1 MKKIKIT
8 EKQADMLKEMG
19 QQKVLKVT
27 QEQYDKILEMEK
39 NVNEKISP
47 MAKSMTSGAGKLKPQ
62 LTRDFKKANPFKP
75 NKVYEAF
82 INELYGVSESTEK
95 VYEKLHKLMEV
106 SGLIEGN
113 RLVKEKFKN
122 DKNVA
127 KHMITCGLYE
137 MACGGSAYKAMES
150 IEKEIDMSKDMSS
163 EDLFKKLV
171 DKWKENNS
179 SNRVDLL
186 YQNGDYKE
194 AWLTTRRLS
203 EDDRDDALD
212 ALAKRENEDRIEEEA
227 KVGEKISLK
236 DLTFDQVKNSFSNFY
251 QKPIDNDRD
260 PSDEYYSYADTINFP
275 NPDDSLTTINNKG
288 TFNYW
293 KNKTLERYGDVELE
307 FNPEAVWFDRVKLI
321 DDKFKQDKERHSKVK
336 QAWIDAERE
345 SGSTSSLDELE
356 MEETTSPSSGQSTGA
371 LSIGDEP
378 KYKPLVK
385 IVPEEVN
392 NSKYEYGIY
401 TIEGLKPVNIN
412 GEEIDIPF
420 TFSNGK
426 EIEKEDYIDLEGN
439 IQDNFVKIIWDGDKE
454 IGDKLSVYDADGWQY
469 GEGSDGKEYSIG
481 VSLSNVGGGDWDIV
495 DHNHYTVEDV
505 AISEVTSLGGG
516 NVPIFAIP
524 MGRGSKDKAFWH
536 PKGSKGPRLKG
547 GRIVYKESLR
557 DVVKKAKDSQG
568 PFSIIAIED
577 NKVVKQEIDI
587 KDYRLIPAYYR
598 EMEKEYPNAK
608 IRVENGEGHTI
619 KEDSHSE
626 TQWKGGSFVKVKD
639 KCHEFPYCDE
649 GPGAIELKKTKRAVI
664 SNDHL
669 IQEVA
674 DKTGRS
680 VEEVNKIIS
689 NFK

>member
-439 IQDNFVKIIWDGDKE
+439 VQDNFVKIIWDGDKE

-495 DHNHYTVEDV
+495 DHNHYTVED
-505 AISEVTSLGGG
+505 ADISEVMSLGGG
-516 NVPIFAIP
+516 NVSIFDIP

>member
-439 IQDNFVKIIWDGDKE
+439 VQDNFVKIIWDGDKE

-598 EMEKEYPNAK
+598 EMEKEYLNAK

>member
-439 IQDNFVKIIWDGDKE
+439 VQDNFVKIIWDGDKE

-516 NVPIFAIP
+516 NVPIFDIP

-598 EMEKEYPNAK
+598 EMEKEYLNAK

>member
-47 MAKSMTSGAGKLKPQ
+47 MAKSMTSGTGKLKPQ

-75 NKVYEAF
+75 NKLYEAF

-212 ALAKRENEDRIEEEA
+212 ALAKRENEDRIESDNGVDEHNYKHGDYVGHSEPKNTKTIFDVLLKIDSDLALMKKNGELYVFQLHDESEFHDPDYVSVPGEA
-227 KVGEKISLK
+227 EHSEDGWNTIYNYEDIDIDERAIELYINDNFNELDIGQGFNDYDSGEYDIIKLDDEIKSDLLSLKKYITPRKAKELENILTVGEATIS
-236 DLTFDQVKNSFSNFY
+236 
-251 QKPIDNDRD
+251 
-260 PSDEYYSYADTINFP
+260 
-275 NPDDSLTTINNKG
+275 
-288 TFNYW
+288 
-293 KNKTLERYGDVELE
+293 
-307 FNPEAVWFDRVKLI
+307 
-321 DDKFKQDKERHSKVK
+321 H
-336 QAWIDAERE
+336 
-345 SGSTSSLDELE
+345 
-356 MEETTSPSSGQSTGA
+356 SSGQSTGA

-378 KYKPLVK
+378 KYKPEVK

-439 IQDNFVKIIWDGDKE
+439 VQDNFVKIIWDGDKE

-495 DHNHYTVEDV
+495 DHNHYTVED
-505 AISEVTSLGGG
+505 ADISEVTSLGGG
-516 NVPIFAIP
+516 NVSIFDIP

-547 GRIVYKESLR
+547 GRIVY
-557 DVVKKAKDSQG
+557 
-568 PFSIIAIED
+568 
-577 NKVVKQEIDI
+577 
-587 KDYRLIPAYYR
+587 
-598 EMEKEYPNAK
+598 
-608 IRVENGEGHTI
+608 

-664 SNDHL
+664 SNDHI

>member
-39 NVNEKISP
+39 NVNEKTSP
-47 MAKSMTSGAGKLKPQ
+47 MVKSMTSGTGKLKPQ
-62 LTRDFKKANPFKP
+62 LKRAFKKANPFKP
-75 NKVYEAF
+75 NKLYEAF

-236 DLTFDQVKNSFSNFY
+236 DLTFDQVKDSFPNFY
-251 QKPIDNDRD
+251 QKPIDIDRD

-275 NPDDSLTTINNKG
+275 NPDDSLTTINNRG

-321 DDKFKQDKERHSKVK
+321 DNKFKQDKEQYTRAK
-336 QAWIDAERE
+336 QAWMDAERE
-345 SGSTSSLDELE
+345 SGRTSGLDELE
-356 MEETTSPSSGQSTGA
+356 MEETTSHSSGQSTGA

-378 KYKPLVK
+378 KYKPEVK

-401 TIEGLKPVNIN
+401 TIEGLRPVNIN
-412 GEEIDIPF
+412 GEEIHIPF
-420 TFSNGK
+420 TYSNGK

-439 IQDNFVKIIWDGDKE
+439 IQDNFVEIIWDGDKE

-481 VSLSNVGGGDWDIV
+481 VSLSNDSGDWEIDSY
-495 DHNHYTVEDV
+495 NHDTVEDV

-524 MGRGSKDKAFWH
+524 MGRGSKDKSFWH